1 MDLKIAPSA
10 RRHELAG
17 FAFIVGFAAA
27 AGSFLLP
34 WVPVPYGVRLAV
46 ALLVVAALFAGAG
59 LLLAGPRRVGA
70 LVAFTTVLGLV
81 TLSVVLSVSPT
92 MHCWDGGYVRHDFE
106 GYAACS
112 SAP

>member
-1 MDLKIAPSA
+1 MDLKIAPST

-17 FAFIVGFAAA
+17 FAFIAGFAAA
-27 AGSFLLP
+27 AASFLLP

-46 ALLVVAALFAGAG
+46 TLLVVATVFAGAG

-70 LVAFTTVLGLV
+70 LLAFTAVLGLV
-81 TLSVVLSVSPT
+81 ALSVVFSVGPT

-112 SAP
+112 S